1 MGIFLQ
7 PGCSLALQLKYEA
20 ATDHLGMF
28 SGLDSILPQSFENPD
43 ERDEGSLRRY
53 NSSYNVI

>member
-28 SGLDSILPQSFENPD
+28 SGLDNILSQSFENQN
-43 ERDEGSLRRY
+43 ERDKGSLHI
-53 NSSYNVI
+53 S